1 MALNRKLNFAIGLG
15 EQCVVTSAA
24 DVFTGME
31 LGTALT
37 HDDVA
42 RNNFL
47 AAKLFDA

>member
-1 MALNRKLNFAIGLG
+1 
-15 EQCVVTSAA
+15 VVTAA
-24 DVFTGME
+24 AYVFTRME
-31 LGTALT
+31 LRAALT